1 MIKKD
6 TAPVGWAMLM
16 FELTDA
22 QEHLAKLVENLDND
36 PGYDEGD
43 FRVELGHVYSHLNR
57 AWHRRNTSEDLQE
70 DEWDAAGQFP
80 KDLEPT

>member
-6 TAPVGWAMLM
+6 ADPVGWAMLM

-22 QEHLAKLVENLDND
+22 QEHLAKLVENLDSD
-36 PGYDEGD
+36 PGYDEGNL
-43 FRVELGHVYSHLNR
+43 RIELGHVYSHLNR
-57 AWHRRNTSEDLQE
+57 AWHRRNTSENLPDA
-70 DEWDAAGQFP
+70 EWDAAGQFP